1 MFIFSVLFHY
11 VSYDVWFWISHVILH
26 NYYASIHNIHH
37 KTPHNKLK
45 WYNTTDGHILE
56 HIIQPLGLFFPLI
69 FYVDIQACF
78 ITFII
83 ISIRGYMRHDD
94 RFSFI
99 VGNHH
104 LIHHKNPICNFS
116 EYYIDYLFG
125 TLQKN
130 IENTYEM

>member
-1 MFIFSVLFHY
+1 MFLLSMLFHF
-11 VSYDVWFWISHVILH
+11 VSYDLWFYVSHIVLH
-26 NYYASIHNIHH
+26 EHFSKLHNIHH
-37 KTPHNKLK
+37 KTPYDKLK

-56 HIIQPLGLFFPLI
+56 NIIQPIGLFIPFL
-69 FYVDIQACF
+69 FYVDIQSCC
-78 ITFII
+78 IVGVI

-104 LIHHKNPICNFS
+104 LIHHKNPNYNFS

-125 TLQKN
+125 TLHEN
-130 IENTYEM
+130 IENTYER

>member
-1 MFIFSVLFHY
+1 MFLLSMLFHF
-11 VSYDVWFWISHVILH
+11 VSYDMWFYFSHIVLH
-26 NYYASIHNIHH
+26 KHFTELHNIHH
-37 KTPHNKLK
+37 KAPYDKLK

-56 HIIQPLGLFFPLI
+56 HIIQPLGLFITFL
-69 FYVDIQACF
+69 FYIDIQSCC
-78 ITFII
+78 IVGVI

-104 LIHHKNPICNFS
+104 LIHHQHPKYNFS

-125 TLQKN
+125 TLHEN
-130 IENTYEM
+130 IENTHER